1 MLKKGG
7 EGMERLITRAQ
18 ARRFILRRQG
28 LSGAYRYHGADGV
41 IDFTRA
47 AGCVQYDPVDVCG
60 RSPEITYLSRIS
72 DYCTAHMHAALYEKR
87 ALVDYFDKNLC
98 ILPLEDYPC
107 FARTRA
113 YHQSPER
120 RSYEIVE
127 ALAPQVRAFLRA
139 HGPAFSEDLPD
150 LGQADWYW
158 SRTSGARA
166 TLESLYFRG
175 ELCVHHKDGTRRCFD
190 FAENCLPP
198 EILNAPDPHPDD
210 DDYRAYLLYRRIG
223 AVGLL
228 WNRRS
233 DAHLCIPDFTAKN
246 REKAYRQLE
255 EQGRILPVR
264 IEGLKDAFYLQSA
277 DEALLE
283 ESLCTEY
290 APRTELIAPLDSFL
304 WDRRQIEA
312 LFDFSYTWEI
322 YTPLEKRRY
331 GYYVLPVLQ
340 GESLV
345 GRIEC
350 VRDKKAQELQ
360 VRSFW
365 PERAYDRAVLRAAL
379 ERLMRLNGMKKLR
392 FPRKE
397 THIML

>member
-1 MLKKGG
+1 
-7 EGMERLITRAQ
+7 MERTITLAQ

-28 LSGAYRYHGADGV
+28 LVGEYRYHGTDGV

-60 RSPEITYLSRIS
+60 RSPEITYLSRVS
-72 DYCTAHMHAALYEKR
+72 DYCPAHMHEALYERR

-98 ILPLEDYPC
+98 ILPLADYPC

-113 YHQSPER
+113 YHASSER

-127 ALAPQVRAFLRA
+127 ALAPRVRAFLRE
-139 HGPAFSEDLPD
+139 HGPACSEDLPD

-166 TLESLYFRG
+166 TMEMLYFRG
-175 ELCVHHKDGTRRCFD
+175 ELCVHHKEGTRRCFD
-190 FAENCLPP
+190 FAENCLPQ
-198 EILNAPDPHPDD
+198 EILSAPDPYPEDD
-210 DDYRAYLLYRRIG
+210 DHRAYLLYRRIG

-246 REKAYRQLE
+246 REKAYQQLLQ
-255 EQGRILPVR
+255 QGKILPVKV
-264 IEGLKDAFYLQSA
+264 EGLKDIFYLQSA
-277 DEALLE
+277 DAELLE
-283 ESLCTEY
+283 ESLHTEY

-304 WDRRQIEA
+304 WDRKQIEA
-312 LFDFSYTWEI
+312 LFGFSYTWEI
-322 YTPLEKRRY
+322 YTPAEKRKY

-340 GESLV
+340 GEKLI

-360 VRSFW
+360 VRTFW
-365 PERAYDRAVLRAAL
+365 PEEKYDRAALREAL
-379 ERLMRLNGMKKLR
+379 ERLMRMNGMKKLR

-397 THIML
+397 NHIVP

>member
-1 MLKKGG
+1 
-7 EGMERLITRAQ
+7 MERTITKEQ

-28 LSGAYRYHGADGV
+28 LTGEYRYRGAQGV

-60 RSPEITYLSRIS
+60 RSPEITYLSRVA
-72 DYCTAHMHAALYEKR
+72 DYQSAHMHEALYERR

-98 ILPLEDYPC
+98 IMPLEDYPC

-113 YHQSPER
+113 YHQSPAR

-127 ALAPQVRAFLRA
+127 ALAPTVRAFLRE

-150 LGQADWYW
+150 MGRADWYW
-158 SRTSGARA
+158 SRTTGARA
-166 TLESLYFRG
+166 TMEMLYFRG
-175 ELCVHHKDGTRRCFD
+175 ELCVHHKEGTRRCFD
-190 FAENCLPP
+190 FAENCLPGD
-198 EILNAPDPHPDD
+198 IVNAPDPYEDD
-210 DDYRAYLLYRRIG
+210 DDHRAYLLYRRIG

-246 REKAYRQLE
+246 REKAYGQLLA
-255 EQGRILPVR
+255 QGKIQPVK
-264 IEGLKDAFYLQSA
+264 IEGLRDTFYLQSA
-277 DEALLE
+277 DAQLLE
-283 ESLCTEY
+283 ECLHMQY

-312 LFDFSYTWEI
+312 LFDFHYAWEI
-322 YTPLEKRRY
+322 YTPAEKRKY

-340 GESLV
+340 GERLV

-350 VRDKKAQELQ
+350 ARDKKVRELQ
-360 VRSFW
+360 VRAFW
-365 PERAYDRAVLRAAL
+365 TEGAYDRAALRGAL
-379 ERLMRLNGMKKLR
+379 ERLMRFNDMKKLR

-397 THIML
+397 SHIVT

>member
-1 MLKKGG
+1 
-7 EGMERLITRAQ
+7 MERTITREQ

-28 LSGAYRYHGADGV
+28 LTGEYRYHGTQGV

-60 RSPEITYLSRIS
+60 RSPELTYLSRVK
-72 DYCTAHMHAALYEKR
+72 DYKSEYMYAALYDQR

-98 ILPLEDYPC
+98 ILPAEDYPC

-127 ALAPQVRAFLRA
+127 RIAPQVRAFLRE

-150 LGQADWYW
+150 MGRADWYW
-158 SRTSGARA
+158 SSTTAARA
-166 TLESLYFRG
+166 AMESMYFRG
-175 ELCVHHKDGTRRCFD
+175 ELCVHHKEGTRRCFD
-190 FAENCLPP
+190 FAENCLPG
-198 EILNAPDPHPDD
+198 EIIAAPDPYPDD
-210 DDYRAYLLYRRIG
+210 DDHRAYLLYRRIG
-223 AVGLL
+223 AAGML

-233 DAHLCIPDFTAKN
+233 DAHLCIPDFSAKN
-246 REKAYRQLE
+246 REKAYRQLLDA
-255 EQGRILPVR
+255 GKIVPVK
-264 IEGLKDAFYLQSA
+264 IEGLKDGFYLQSA
-277 DEALLE
+277 DEPLLE
-283 ESLCTEY
+283 ACCSAQY

-304 WDRRQIEA
+304 WDRKQIEA

-322 YTPLEKRRY
+322 YTPAEKRRY

-340 GESLV
+340 GEELV

-350 VRDKKAQELQ
+350 VRDKKAGELQ
-360 VRSFW
+360 VRAFW
-365 PERAYDRAVLRAAL
+365 PEKAYDRAALRGAL

-397 THIML
+397 THIVP

>member
-1 MLKKGG
+1 
-7 EGMERLITRAQ
+7 MEHILTLPQ
-18 ARRFILRRQG
+18 ARRFILLRQG
-28 LSGAYRYHGADGV
+28 LLGPYRYHGTQGV
-41 IDFTRA
+41 IDFTRS
-47 AGCVQYDPVDVCG
+47 AGCVQYDPVNVCG
-60 RSPEITYLSRIS
+60 RSPEITYLSRVS
-72 DYCTAHMHAALYEKR
+72 DYQTAHLTQALYEKR
-87 ALVDYFDKNLC
+87 ALIDYFDKNLC
-98 ILPLEDYPC
+98 ILPAEDYPC

-120 RSYEIVE
+120 RSHDIVE
-127 ALAPQVRAFLRA
+127 ALAPKVRAHLRA
-139 HGPAFSEDLPD
+139 YGPSFSEDLPD
-150 LGQADWYW
+150 FGQADWYW

-166 TLESLYFRG
+166 AMEMLYFRG

-190 FAENCLPP
+190 FAENCLPTA
-198 EILNAPDPHPDD
+198 LLHTPDPHPDD
-210 DDYRAYLLYRRIG
+210 DDHRAFLLLRRIG
-223 AVGLL
+223 AVGML

-246 REKAYRQLE
+246 REKAYQTLLA
-255 EQGRILPVR
+255 QGKILPVR
-264 IEGLKDAFYLQSA
+264 VEGLRDNFYIRQE

-283 ESLCTEY
+283 ACVQAEH

-322 YTPLEKRRY
+322 YTPAAKRKY

-340 GESLV
+340 GEALV

-350 VRDKKAQELQ
+350 VRDKARQALC
-360 VRSFW
+360 VSAFW
-365 PERAYDRAVLRAAL
+365 PEKGVSYDRKALREAL
-379 ERLMRLNGMKKLR
+379 VRLQKLNGMKKLL

-397 THIML
+397 THISP

>member
-1 MLKKGG
+1 
-7 EGMERLITRAQ
+7 MERTITKEQ

-28 LSGAYRYHGADGV
+28 LTGEYLYHGAQGV

-60 RSPEITYLSRIS
+60 RSPEITYLSRVG
-72 DYCTAHMHAALYEKR
+72 DYESAHMHEALYAQR

-107 FARTRA
+107 FARTRV
-113 YHQSPER
+113 YHQSTER
-120 RSYEIVE
+120 RSFAVVE
-127 ALAPQVRAFLRA
+127 ALAPTVRAFLKE

-150 LGQADWYW
+150 MGRADWYW

-166 TLESLYFRG
+166 TMEMLYFRG

-190 FAENCLPP
+190 FAENCLPQ
-198 EILNAPDPHPDD
+198 EIIHAPDPYPDND
-210 DDYRAYLLYRRIG
+210 DHRAYLLHRRIG

-228 WNRRS
+228 WNKRS

-255 EQGRILPVR
+255 QQGKILPVK
-264 IEGLKDAFYLQSA
+264 IEGLKETFYLQSA
-277 DEALLE
+277 DEELLE
-283 ESLCTEY
+283 ETLQAQYT
-290 APRTELIAPLDSFL
+290 PRTELIAPLDSFL
-304 WDRRQIEA
+304 WDRKQIEA

-322 YTPLEKRRY
+322 YTPVEKRKY

-340 GESLV
+340 GEKLV

-350 VRDKKAQELQ
+350 VRDKKAMELK

-365 PERAYDRAVLRAAL
+365 PESSYDRAALRSAL
-379 ERLMRLNGMKKLR
+379 DRLTRLNGMKKLR

-397 THIML
+397 SRIMP

>member
-1 MLKKGG
+1 
-7 EGMERLITRAQ
+7 MERTITLAQ

-28 LSGAYRYHGADGV
+28 LIGAYRYHGADGV
-41 IDFTRA
+41 IGFARA

-60 RSPEITYLSRIS
+60 RSPEITYLSRVE
-72 DYCTAHMHAALYEKR
+72 DYTSAHMHEALYEKR

-98 ILPLEDYPC
+98 ILPVEDYPC

-120 RSYEIVE
+120 RSFEIVE
-127 ALAPQVRAFLRA
+127 ALAPQVRAFLRE

-158 SRTSGARA
+158 SRTSGARV
-166 TLESLYFRG
+166 TMESLYFRG
-175 ELCVHHKDGTRRCFD
+175 ELCVHHKEGTRRCFD
-190 FAENCLPP
+190 FAENCLPKK
-198 EILNAPDPHPDD
+198 LLSAPDPYPDD
-210 DDYRAYLLYRRIG
+210 DDHRAHLLYRRIG

-228 WNRRS
+228 WNKRS

-255 EQGRILPVR
+255 EQGKILPVR
-264 IEGLKDAFYLQSA
+264 IEGLKDIFYLQSA

-283 ESLCTEY
+283 ESLRTDY

-322 YTPLEKRRY
+322 YTPAEKRRY

-360 VRSFW
+360 VRTFW
-365 PERAYDRAVLRAAL
+365 PEKPYDRAALRSAL

-397 THIML
+397 THIVP

>member
-1 MLKKGG
+1 
-7 EGMERLITRAQ
+7 MERLITRAQ

-28 LSGAYRYHGADGV
+28 LIGAYRYHGADGV

-60 RSPEITYLSRIS
+60 RSPEITYLSRVS

-87 ALVDYFDKNLC
+87 TLVDYFDKNLC
-98 ILPLEDYPC
+98 ILPLEDYPS

-120 RSYEIVE
+120 RSYEVVE

-158 SRTSGARA
+158 GRTSGARA
-166 TLESLYFRG
+166 TMESLYFRG

-190 FAENCLPP
+190 FAENCLPQ
-198 EILNAPDPHPDD
+198 EILNASDPHPDD
-210 DDYRAYLLYRRIG
+210 DDHRAYLLYRRIG

-255 EQGRILPVR
+255 EQGKILPVR
-264 IEGLKDAFYLQSA
+264 IEGLKDTFYLQST

-283 ESLCTEY
+283 ESLHTEY
-290 APRTELIAPLDSFL
+290 AARTELIAPLDSFL

-322 YTPLEKRRY
+322 YTPAEKRRY

-365 PERAYDRAVLRAAL
+365 PEKAYDRTALRSAL

-397 THIML
+397 THIVP

>member
-1 MLKKGG
+1 
-7 EGMERLITRAQ
+7 MERTITLAQ

-28 LSGAYRYHGADGV
+28 LVGAYRYHGTDGV

-60 RSPEITYLSRIS
+60 RSPEITYLSRVS
-72 DYCTAHMHAALYEKR
+72 DYCPAYMHEALYERR

-98 ILPLEDYPC
+98 ILPSADYPC

-113 YHQSPER
+113 YHASSER

-127 ALAPQVRAFLRA
+127 ALAPRVRAFLRE
-139 HGPAFSEDLPD
+139 HGPACSEDLPD

-166 TLESLYFRG
+166 TMEMLYFRG
-175 ELCVHHKDGTRRCFD
+175 ELCVHHKEGTRRCFD
-190 FAENCLPP
+190 FAENCLPQ
-198 EILNAPDPHPDD
+198 EILSAPDPYSEDD
-210 DDYRAYLLYRRIG
+210 DHRAYLLHRRIG

-246 REKAYRQLE
+246 REKAYQQLL
-255 EQGRILPVR
+255 QRGKILPVKV
-264 IEGLKDAFYLQSA
+264 EGLKDIFYLQSA
-277 DEALLE
+277 DAELLE
-283 ESLCTEY
+283 ESLHTEY

-304 WDRRQIEA
+304 WDRKQIEA
-312 LFDFSYTWEI
+312 LFGFSYTWEI
-322 YTPLEKRRY
+322 YTPAEKRKY

-340 GESLV
+340 GEKLI

-360 VRSFW
+360 VRTFW
-365 PERAYDRAVLRAAL
+365 PEEKYDRAALREAL
-379 ERLMRLNGMKKLR
+379 ERLMQMNGMKKLR

-397 THIML
+397 NHIVP